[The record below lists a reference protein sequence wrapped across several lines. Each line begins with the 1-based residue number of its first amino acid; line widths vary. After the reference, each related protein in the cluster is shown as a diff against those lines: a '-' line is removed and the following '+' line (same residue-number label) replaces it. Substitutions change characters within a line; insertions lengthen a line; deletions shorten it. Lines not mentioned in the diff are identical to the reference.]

1 MRYILLLL
9 LIVSGVAAIAQKSS
23 PTGEIKGVIRT
34 SDGHPAESVSIG
46 IKGTSI
52 VTASD
57 KDGKYE
63 IKRIKAGNYTLIIS
77 FTGLAT
83 KEVGIQV
90 KSNETTTAP
99 EVALDESTKQLN
111 EVVVSASRTRGGD
124 IVAKMPLKNLE
135 NPQVYATVSSEI
147 LKQQV
152 ISNYD
157 DALRNVPGI
166 SRTWES
172 TGRGGDGTAYFALR
186 GFEAQA
192 SLVNGLPGLTSG
204 NLDPADVEEIQV
216 IKGPSGTL
224 FGASFYGYG
233 GIINTITK
241 KPYFADRTRTGDR
254 SADGQSLAVNGEV
267 AYNIGSW
274 GLHRVTADINASLS
288 NKVAM
293 RFNAA
298 YQTENS
304 FQNAGFKHSF
314 FVAPSLV
321 YKPNDRLTFQ
331 FLAEILEERRAVPP
345 IFFHSDRY
353 SPLMYKDVKALNLNY
368 RESFMSNDLT
378 IRNPRINIQVQMLY
392 KLSSQWNSQ
401 TVFSYGR
408 VRSKGF
414 YNYIWDDVAGDNYFS
429 QYFVTENQLTN
440 TFDVQQ
446 NFNGDFHIGSLRNRV
461 LVGFDFLT
469 RGVKD
474 NGSNW
479 VMARYVTPQKAE
491 VDFTDPDGN
500 FFPAVHLTGDYV
512 KGLLDA
518 TTPPPGSSIRNN
530 IFSSYVSDVLNITPQ
545 LTAMAAVRADYFDSK
560 GETSDPDDGYHQ
572 WAVSPKFG
580 LVYQALP
587 EKLSFFANYMN
598 AFFNVA
604 PQALYD
610 SNGDKTGEVRS
621 FKPEHA
627 NQWEAG
633 VKAVLLGGKLSG
645 TVSYYDIK
653 VGNRIYPDP
662 VNMNNSMQG
671 GKVGS
676 KGFELDL
683 HANPVEGLSI
693 LAGVSHTRIKV
704 LKGNGNDFYNEPGR
718 APGGQG
724 PSDLANLWA
733 TYQFVR
739 GPLKNFGIA
748 AGGNYA
754 GKYRVIDNS
763 ATGVFDL
770 PSYVLVNGGLF
781 YNAGKIRVAFN
792 VNNITD
798 KEYYIGYWSVNPQKP
813 RNFAASVAFK
823 F

>member
-1 MRYILLLL
+1 MRQIILLLTL
-9 LIVSGVAAIAQKSS
+9 FSVVNTFAQTA
-23 PTGEIKGVIRT
+23 TGSIKGVIHT
-34 SDGHPAESVSIG
+34 SDGNPAESVSVG

-63 IKRIKAGNYTLIIS
+63 IKRVKPGSHVLVIS

-83 KEVGIQV
+83 KEIPIEV
-90 KSNETTTAP
+90 KSNNTVTAP
-99 EVALDESTKQLN
+99 DVTLNESSSQLN
-111 EVVVSASRTRGGD
+111 EVVVSASRNKGGD
-124 IVAKMPLKNLE
+124 IVARMPLKNLE
-135 NPQVYATVSSEI
+135 NPQVYTAVSSEVM
-147 LKQQV
+147 KQQI

-166 SRTWES
+166 ARTWES

-186 GFEAQA
+186 GFEAQP

-241 KPYFADRTRTGDR
+241 KPYFAKRTGGR
-254 SADGQSLAVNGEV
+254 SPEGQSSAVNGEV
-267 AYNIGSW
+267 AYNVGSW
-274 GLHRVTADINASLS
+274 GLNRVTADVNTPMG

-314 FVAPSLV
+314 FIAPSLV
-321 YKPNDRLTFQ
+321 YKPNDRLSFNI
-331 FLAEILEERRAVPP
+331 LAEILEEKRAVPP
-345 IFFHSDRY
+345 VFFHSDRY
-353 SPLMYKDVKALNLNY
+353 SPLMYKNVQELNLDY
-368 RESFMSNDLT
+368 RESFTSNDLT
-378 IRNPRINIQVQMLY
+378 IRNPRVNVQAQMLY
-392 KLSSQWNSQ
+392 KLSSQWTSQ

-408 VRSKGF
+408 VRSKGI
-414 YNYIWDDVAGDNYFS
+414 YTYIWDDAAGDNYFN
-429 QYFVTENQLTN
+429 QYLHDENQLTN

-446 NFNGDFHIGSLRNRV
+446 NFNGDFHIGSLRNRF
-461 LVGFDFLT
+461 LVGLDFLT

-474 NGSNW
+474 NGSDW
-479 VMARYVTPQKAE
+479 VMGRYVTPQKAE
-491 VDFTDPDGN
+491 VDFTDEDGDLH
-500 FFPAVHLTGDYV
+500 PAVHLTGAYV

-518 TTPPPGSSIRNN
+518 TTTPPASNSRNN
-530 IFSSYVSDVLNITPQ
+530 IFSTYVSDVLNITPQ

-560 GETSDPDDGYHQ
+560 GETSDPDDGFHQ

-580 LVYQALP
+580 LVYQLVP
-587 EKLSFFANYMN
+587 DKVSFFANYMN

-604 PQALYD
+604 PQAVYD

-627 NQWEAG
+627 NQWEVGA
-633 VKAVLLGGKLSG
+633 KAVLLGGKLTGS
-645 TVSYYDIK
+645 VSYYDIR

-662 VNMNNSMQG
+662 ANMNNSLQG

-676 KGFELDL
+676 KGFELEL

-693 LAGVSHTRIKV
+693 LGGVSHTRIKV

-748 AGGNYA
+748 GGGNYA
-754 GKYRVIDNS
+754 GKYRVVDNS